1 MIMKLTYKPSGVCC
15 KQIDVEV
22 EDGILTNVEFT
33 GGCQGNLAAIKLL
46 VEGMKIE
53 DIIEKLQ
60 NVTCGDKPTSCT
72 MQLCNALKFMLDE
85 NK

>member
-53 DIIEKLQ
+53 DYKMLLVVINRHLVQ
-60 NVTCGDKPTSCT
+60 
-72 MQLCNALKFMLDE
+72 CNYVML
-85 NK
+85 